1 MIMQIND
8 ELELK
13 IENLGSNGEGVA
25 HLPFT
30 VFVPGALPG
39 ETVRGKIILLKK
51 NYAVAKLLQALT
63 PSDERVQPRCPIY
76 DRCGGCQLQHFSYE
90 GQLRVKRQQVVDALT
105 RIGHLACEVQPVLG
119 MDNPWYYRNKMQ
131 FPVSHRGGKLA
142 IGCYAV
148 QTHSVINTTSC
159 LIQAEAN
166 NIVAQV
172 VRDWMERFHI
182 PAYNEKTQQGLVRHV
197 MARVGKDDQV
207 MAVLITNGEKI
218 PQVEELVAAL
228 SQEIPTL
235 KSIIQNIN
243 TRATNIIMGN
253 KTKLLWGRES
263 IQQNLGGLDFDISAQ
278 SFFQVNTAQAAV
290 LYDRALQGAALTGG
304 ETVVDVYCGTGTIAL
319 YLAQKAKKVYGIEIV
334 APAIENAKENAKHNG
349 ITNAEF
355 ICGDAGVELP
365 KLLQNGVKPDVVVV
379 DPPRAGCEERVVR
392 AIMQVAPWRVVY
404 VSCNPATLA
413 RDLAIFNEIY
423 EIQTVQPVDMF
434 PHTTH
439 VETVVVMGKRINY
452 KLQETNSPLC

>member
-1 MIMQIND
+1 MTMQIND

-25 HLPFT
+25 HLPLT

-39 ETVRGKIILLKK
+39 EIVWGKITLLKK
-51 NYAVAKLLQALT
+51 NYAVAKLLKILT
-63 PSDERVQPRCPIY
+63 PSDERVQPPCPIY

-90 GQLRVKRQQVVDALT
+90 GQLWVKRQQVEDALT

-131 FPVSHRGGKLA
+131 FPVNQRGGKLA

-182 PAYNEKTQQGLVRHV
+182 PAYNEKNQKGLVRHV
-197 MARVGKDDQV
+197 MARVGKDNQV

-218 PQVEELVAAL
+218 PHLKELVAAL
-228 SQEIPTL
+228 SQEIVTL
-235 KSIIQNIN
+235 KSMIQNIN

-253 KTKLLWGRES
+253 KTKLLWGSES
-263 IQQNLGGLDFDISAQ
+263 IQQNLGGFDFDISAQ
-278 SFFQVNTAQAAV
+278 SFFQVNTAQAVV

-365 KLLQNGVKPDVVVV
+365 KLLQKGVKPDVVVM

-392 AIMQVAPWRVVY
+392 AIMQVAPKRVVY

-423 EIQTVQPVDMF
+423 EIQNVQPVDMF

-439 VETVVVMGKRINY
+439 VETVVVMGLK
-452 KLQETNSPLC
+452 SD

>member
-1 MIMQIND
+1 MTMQIND

-25 HLPFT
+25 HLPLT

-39 ETVRGKIILLKK
+39 EIVWGKITLLKK
-51 NYAVAKLLQALT
+51 NYAVAKLLKILT

-90 GQLRVKRQQVVDALT
+90 GQLWVKRQQVEDALT

-131 FPVSHRGGKLA
+131 FPVNQRGGKLA

-182 PAYNEKTQQGLVRHV
+182 PAYNEKNQKGLVRHV
-197 MARVGKDDQV
+197 MARVGKDNQV

-218 PQVEELVAAL
+218 PHLKELVAAL
-228 SQEIPTL
+228 SQEIVTL
-235 KSIIQNIN
+235 KSMIQNIN

-253 KTKLLWGRES
+253 KTKLLWGSES
-263 IQQNLGGLDFDISAQ
+263 IQQNLGGFDFDISAQ
-278 SFFQVNTAQAAV
+278 SFFQVNTAQAVV

-365 KLLQNGVKPDVVVV
+365 KLLQKGVKPDVVVM

-392 AIMQVAPWRVVY
+392 AIMQVAPKRVVY

-423 EIQTVQPVDMF
+423 EIQNVQPVDMF

-439 VETVVVMGKRINY
+439 VETVVVMGLKS
-452 KLQETNSPLC
+452 K

>member
-1 MIMQIND
+1 MTMQIND

-25 HLPFT
+25 HLPLT

-39 ETVRGKIILLKK
+39 EIVWGKITLLKK
-51 NYAVAKLLQALT
+51 NYAVAKLLRIVT
-63 PSDERVQPRCPIY
+63 PSDERVQPPCPIY

-90 GQLRVKRQQVVDALT
+90 GQLWVKRQQVEDALT

-131 FPVSHRGGKLA
+131 FPVNQRGGKLA

-182 PAYNEKTQQGLVRHV
+182 PAYNEKNQKGLVRHV
-197 MARVGKDDQV
+197 MARVGKDNQV

-218 PQVEELVAAL
+218 PHLKELVAAL
-228 SQEIPTL
+228 SQEIVTL
-235 KSIIQNIN
+235 KSMIQNIN

-253 KTKLLWGRES
+253 KTKLLWGSES
-263 IQQNLGGLDFDISAQ
+263 IQQNLGGFDFDISAQ
-278 SFFQVNTAQAAV
+278 SFFQVNTAQAVV

-365 KLLQNGVKPDVVVV
+365 KLLQKGVKPDVVVM

-392 AIMQVAPWRVVY
+392 AIMQVAPKRVVY

-423 EIQTVQPVDMF
+423 EIQNVQPVDMF

-439 VETVVVMGKRINY
+439 VETVVVMGLKS
-452 KLQETNSPLC
+452 K